1 MRSLNNCG
9 QFEGSGKMKIK
20 ERFCCW
26 VIIILIVLS
35 FIIYSIQFFKFD
47 NKIRKFDK
55 LSLGTKEIEIY
66 ISLGRPSKT
75 IGIFSAKDLKML
87 WDIELQNSEFEKKRY
102 MLLIYDGT
110 IYFKKD
116 LFLFIDIDTEKLVYK
131 MKKFEYVIGDV
142 VYDNIFGFK

>member
-1 MRSLNNCG
+1 
-9 QFEGSGKMKIK
+9 MKIK

-75 IGIFSAKDLKML
+75 IGIFSAKDLKMV

>member
-1 MRSLNNCG
+1 
-9 QFEGSGKMKIK
+9 MKIK

>member
-1 MRSLNNCG
+1 M
-9 QFEGSGKMKIK
+9 
-20 ERFCCW
+20 
-26 VIIILIVLS
+26 
-35 FIIYSIQFFKFD
+35 IYSIQFFKFD

>member
-1 MRSLNNCG
+1 
-9 QFEGSGKMKIK
+9 MKIK

-35 FIIYSIQFFKFD
+35 FMIYSIQFFKFD